1 MKSLRVALFVA
12 AFSVPLPAMAGEL
25 VLSFREGVV
34 TLKATDVPLRQ
45 VLSEW
50 ARLGRTRI
58 TGMEKLGGGLVTLQ
72 LVDVPEKRALEVL
85 LRSVAGYVVAARADG
100 VTGASRFDRIALLPT
115 SVASAAPIGGQRPA
129 AFAPPPQQPAP
140 FADPI
145 QLANDESESAEPAN
159 IPAVPVFSPTGEP
172 LNPALVPGSLPP
184 QFGPGQNPLRPFQ
197 TVVDPNAPAQAPPP
211 APAGPL
217 VTGRPG
223 VIPVPQPPAPR
234 P

>member
-1 MKSLRVALFVA
+1 MKALRVALLVA
-12 AFSVPLPAMAGEL
+12 AFSVPLPALAGEL
-25 VLSFREGVV
+25 VLSFRDGVV
-34 TLKATDVPLRQ
+34 TLKAADVPLRQ

-58 TGMEKLGGGLVTLQ
+58 IGMEKLGGGLVTLQ
-72 LVDVPEKRALEVL
+72 LVDVPEKRAIEVL
-85 LRSVAGYVVAARADG
+85 LRSVAGYVVAARGEAVD
-100 VTGASRFDRIALLPT
+100 GASRFDRIALLPT
-115 SVASAAPIGGQRPA
+115 SVASAAPIGGPRPA
-129 AFAPPPQQPAP
+129 AFAPPPQPTLL
-140 FADPI
+140 ADPI
-145 QLANDESESAEPAN
+145 QLANEESEAPEPASV
-159 IPAVPVFSPTGEP
+159 PAVPVFSPTGEP

-184 QFGPGQNPLRPFQ
+184 QFGPGQNPLRPYQ
-197 TVVDPNAPAQAPPP
+197 TPVDPNAPAQAPPP